1 MKMKTSKHF
10 RIMSVLLSCLMLLNT
25 IAISAMAE
33 DVAITTSI
41 TSHTDGEIIEGGKNV
56 VLSAECNDETLS
68 RIDFYANGNKLPGY
82 ITASGESL
90 LWQTPAA
97 GKYTLKAVA
106 TNALDAETA
115 SQEITVYVKSE
126 DVISSFYSEADMKG
140 WQSNTTSFSEWP
152 EKLITDNAAFGTYS
166 FALNNPPT
174 WFIKYVKQFECADK
188 KYINMPV
195 YIEGIPEG
203 KDGKI
208 QVNMVV
214 NSVGGNQTTQV
225 FLKNGWQALTQEIK
239 ASAKGTNI
247 TQLAFGLTGAADTD
261 AALTAEE
268 KKAFTIYVNGLY
280 FSDDNTVTAAPVIP
294 DTQENVCY
302 QMSKYRINF
311 DKPLAMDLTADELAE
326 SVSITYG
333 ADGTVSGLSV
343 VPGTD
348 YIDVIIPEGS
358 LDSNG
363 TTYTVTVA
371 ADVVRTAYGTS
382 YAGGTFTFSTIG
394 SGCTTASPIPVITYP
409 KADSLNAADSALAA
423 SVIFSGNVSKVEFV
437 EIVNDVETVI
447 GEATKATGEWVFTPA
462 TNWSAG
468 SHTIK
473 AKVTTTA
480 AENNVFYSDA
490 ITFDVVTTDYRLVG
504 IENGDV
510 VVINE
515 KLGRTVAVIDN
526 DTNTHSVTLGKET
539 HNGATANAATVTLNK
554 PGTVATNV
562 AKVVY
567 SINGVKCGEVTSA
580 PFQFELKTSKLDV
593 NNLTVDIY
601 DVIGNVKTIS
611 RTFNAVYGYEAQNW
625 TEGFESENPAFEYT
639 SLDVFPDATG
649 TEARVKKFETFN
661 GSNALYLYSGK
672 GYAAEAPFTFGLM
685 TQGLNLTNSVNKA
698 FVEFDYNRSGYG
710 GYNLNI
716 IKIGES
722 FDKTTGKQG
731 AYATLILP
739 QDCMGATN
747 NSTYSNKVGLAV
759 SWDNTAG
766 TISAVLYIDGVEC
779 FRQSGP
785 MNYRT
790 SVDPTKLYVQF
801 FGTPTGGKYWLDN
814 LRVNAYSVPDDVT
827 VFANGKQDREYDE
840 AGNAEITVANVSATD
855 AAALTNFV
863 AVYDSSDRLVNIM
876 PYAVPLAANTLSNA
890 TYPITL
896 ADGQYAKIFTLF
908 DGTLMPITLK

>member
-1 MKMKTSKHF
+1 MKMKTAKHF
-10 RIMSVLLSCLMLLNT
+10 RILSALLSCLMLLNM

-41 TSHTDGEIIEGGKNV
+41 TSHTDDEIIDGGKNI
-56 VLSAECNDETLS
+56 VLTAECNDEALS

-82 ITASGESL
+82 ISASGESL
-90 LWQTPAA
+90 LWQAPVA

-126 DVISSFYSEADMKG
+126 DVGLSFYSTADLTGLKNN
-140 WQSNTTSFSEWP
+140 NTQFGNNT
-152 EKLITDNAAFGTYS
+152 LTADHAAIGKYS
-166 FALNNPPT
+166 AMMTKPAE
-174 WFIKYVKQFECADK
+174 YVKYEGAAITCAPK
-188 KYINMPV
+188 TYFNMLF
-195 YIEGIPEG
+195 YAEGLSDAKNGVAPYTL
-203 KDGKI
+203 
-208 QVNMVV
+208 QVKGSSTKSASGV
-214 NSVGGNQTTQV
+214 
-225 FLKNGWQALTQEIK
+225 LKNGWNVCSVDVSAIQESDITGVYLFIP
-239 ASAKGTNI
+239 ASTRGGYENT
-247 TQLAFGLTGAADTD
+247 GLSADER
-261 AALTAEE
+261 AV
-268 KKAFTIYVNGLY
+268 FTIYINGFY
-280 FSDDNTVTAAPVIP
+280 FSDDDTVTAAPVIP

-311 DKPLAMDLTADELAE
+311 DKTLAMDLTTDELAE

-333 ADGTVSGLSV
+333 EDGAVSGLSV

-371 ADVVRTAYGTS
+371 ADKVRTAYGTY

-394 SGCTTASPIPVITYP
+394 SGCTTAAPIPVVTYP
-409 KADSLNAADSALAA
+409 KADSINSADSALAA
-423 SVIFSGNVSKVEFV
+423 SVIFSGNVSTVEFV
-437 EIVNDVETVI
+437 EIVNDDETVL
-447 GEATKATGEWVFTPA
+447 GEAAKATGEWVFTPA
-462 TNWSAG
+462 TNWTAG
-468 SHTIK
+468 SHTVK

-480 AENNVFYSDA
+480 AENNVVYSED

-504 IENGDV
+504 IENGDTIV
-510 VVINE
+510 VNE
-515 KLGRTVAVIDN
+515 KLGRTIAVIDN
-526 DTNTHSVTLGKET
+526 DENTHNVTLGKDT
-539 HNGATANAATVTLNK
+539 HNGVVAGAATVTLNR
-554 PGTVATNV
+554 PDAVATNV

-567 SINGVKCGEVTSA
+567 SLNGVKCGEVTSA
-580 PFQFELKTSKLDV
+580 PFQFELKTNKLDV

-611 RTFNAVYGYEAQNW
+611 RTFNAVYGYEAQKW
-625 TEGFESENPAFEYT
+625 TEGFEGETPAFEYT
-639 SLDVFPDATG
+639 SLDIFPDATG
-649 TEARVKKFETFN
+649 TDARVKKFEAFN

-672 GYAAEAPFTFGLM
+672 GYSNDAPFTFGLM
-685 TQGLNLTNSVNKA
+685 PEGLNLTNSVNKM

-710 GYNLNI
+710 GWNLGSM
-716 IKIGES
+716 KIGEG

-739 QDCMGATN
+739 QACMGATN

-766 TISAVLYIDGVEC
+766 TMSAALYIDGVEC

-785 MNYRT
+785 MNYRAA
-790 SVDPTKLYVQF
+790 VDPTKLYVQF
-801 FGTPTGGKYWLDN
+801 FGTPTGGMYWLDN

-840 AGNAEITVANVSATD
+840 AGNAEITVANISATD

-863 AVYDSSDRLVNIM
+863 AVYDSSDRLVNVM
-876 PYAVPLAANTLSNA
+876 PYAVPLAANTLSDT
-890 TYPITL
+890 TYPVSL
-896 ADGQYAKIFTLF
+896 AAGQYAKIFTLF
-908 DGTLMPITLK
+908 DGTLKPITLK